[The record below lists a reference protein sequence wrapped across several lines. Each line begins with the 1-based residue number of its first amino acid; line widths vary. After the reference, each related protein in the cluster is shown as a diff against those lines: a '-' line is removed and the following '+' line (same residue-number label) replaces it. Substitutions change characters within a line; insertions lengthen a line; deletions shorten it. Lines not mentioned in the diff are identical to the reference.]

1 MTDQKPTEE
10 ELNALDITDAEAAE
24 MNAIAHP
31 FVADPAPDA
40 NDDLVQI
47 DATADGVV
55 FVTINR
61 PQKKNAFDA
70 ATIAALFEAFETLHG
85 ADKVRVVFIRGAGG
99 TFSAGADL
107 NWMRDAADW
116 SESDN
121 RDDAMGLAKM
131 LKALHD
137 VPALTVALVE
147 GAAMG
152 GGAGIVA
159 ACDMAVAVEGARF
172 AFSEVKLGLIPA
184 TIAPYVIEA
193 VGARRARQLFLT
205 ANIFDADYA
214 AHAGLI
220 DMVLPEGSV
229 DEFISMLTDSLSANA
244 PGAMGDAKRL
254 VNEVAGEEI
263 DNRLL
268 EETAKRIARA
278 RVSAEG
284 QEGVRAFL
292 DKRAPN
298 WAQ

>member
-1 MTDQKPTEE
+1 MADPINDKPED
-10 ELNALDITDAEAAE
+10 ALDITPAEAAE
-24 MNAIAHP
+24 INSIAQP
-31 FVADPAPDA
+31 LVADPAPDA

-47 DATADGVV
+47 DSTPDGVV

-61 PQKKNAFDA
+61 PAKRNAFDA
-70 ATIAALFEAFETLHG
+70 ATIAALYEAFETLHG
-85 ADKVRVVFIRGAGG
+85 ADRVRVVFIRGAGG

-107 NWMRDAADW
+107 SWMRDAADW
-116 SESDN
+116 SESEN

-137 VPALTVALVE
+137 VPALTCAIVE
-147 GAAMG
+147 GSAMG

-159 ACDMAVAVEGARF
+159 ACDMAVAVEGSRF

-214 AHAGLI
+214 AHAGLV

-229 DEFISMLTDSLSANA
+229 DEFISMLSDSLTANA

-254 VNEVAGEEI
+254 VNDIANHKLDHGLME
-263 DNRLL
+263 D
-268 EETAKRIARA
+268 TAKRIARA

-292 DKRAPN
+292 DKRKPS
-298 WAQ
+298 WTQ

>member
-1 MTDQKPTEE
+1 MTDKPTEAD
-10 ELNALDITDAEAAE
+10 LNALDITDAEAAE
-24 MNAIAHP
+24 INAISHP
-31 FVADPAPDA
+31 LLSDPAPDA

-47 DATADGVV
+47 DSTTDGVV
-55 FVTINR
+55 FITINR

-70 ATIAALFEAFETLHG
+70 ATIAALYEAFETLHG
-85 ADKVRVVFIRGAGG
+85 ADHVRVVFIRGAGG

-107 NWMRDAADW
+107 NWMADAAGW
-116 SESDN
+116 SEGDN

-137 VPALTVALVE
+137 IPALTVALVE

-152 GGAGIVA
+152 GGAGIVC
-159 ACDMAVAVEGARF
+159 ACDMAVAVEGSRF

-193 VGARRARQLFLT
+193 VGARRAKQLFLT

-214 AHAGLI
+214 AHAGI
-220 DMVLPEGSV
+220 VDMVLPEGSM
-229 DEFISMLTDSLSANA
+229 DEFISMLTDSLTQNA
-244 PGAMGDAKRL
+244 PGAMGEAKRL
-254 VNEVAGEEI
+254 VRDVAGRHI
-263 DNRLL
+263 DHGLM

-278 RVSAEG
+278 RVSDEG

-292 DKRAPN
+292 DKRAPR
-298 WAQ
+298 WAE

>member
-1 MTDQKPTEE
+1 MAKTPDP
-10 ELNALDITDAEAAE
+10 APLDITDAEAAE
-24 MNAIAHP
+24 MNAISHP
-31 FVADPAPDA
+31 LLTDAAPDA
-40 NDDLVQI
+40 NDDLARI
-47 DATADGVV
+47 ESTPEGVV
-55 FVTINR
+55 FITINR
-61 PQKKNAFDA
+61 PAKKNAFDA
-70 ATIAALFEAFETLHG
+70 ATIAALREAFETLHG
-85 ADKVRVVFIRGAGG
+85 ADHVRAVFIRGAGG

-107 NWMRDAADW
+107 GWMRAAADW

-137 VPALTVALVE
+137 IPALTVALVE
-147 GAAMG
+147 GSAMG

-159 ACDMAVAVEGARF
+159 ACDMAVAIEGSRF

-220 DMVLPEGSV
+220 DMVLPEGSM
-229 DEFISMLTDSLSANA
+229 DEFISMLTDSLVGNA
-244 PGAMGDAKRL
+244 PGAMGEAKRL
-254 VNEVAGEEI
+254 VNDLAGKAI
-263 DNRLL
+263 DHNLM

-278 RVSAEG
+278 RVSDEG
-284 QEGVRAFL
+284 REGVGAFL
-292 DKRAPN
+292 DKRKPS
-298 WAQ
+298 WSE

>member
-70 ATIAALFEAFETLHG
+70 ATIAALYEAFETLHG

-159 ACDMAVAVEGARF
+159 ACDMAVAVEGTRF

-254 VNEVAGEEI
+254 VNDVAGEEI

-278 RVSAEG
+278 RVSVEG

-292 DKRAPN
+292 DKRPAS

>member
-10 ELNALDITDAEAAE
+10 DLNALDVTDAEAAE

-40 NDDLVQI
+40 DNELVKI
-47 DATADGVV
+47 DALPSGVV

-85 ADKVRVVFIRGAGG
+85 ADRVRVVFIRGAGG

-107 NWMRDAADW
+107 NWMADAAGW
-116 SESDN
+116 SEADN

-193 VGARRARQLFLT
+193 IGARRARQLFLT
-205 ANIFDADYA
+205 GNAFDADYA
-214 AHAGLI
+214 ARIGLI
-220 DMVLPEGSV
+220 DLILPEGSV
-229 DEFISMLTDSLSANA
+229 DDFIGMLTDSLVGNA

-254 VNEVAGEEI
+254 VNDIAQHKI
-263 DNRLL
+263 DSGLL
-268 EETAKRIARA
+268 DDTARRIARA
-278 RVSAEG
+278 RVSPEG
-284 QEGVRAFL
+284 LEGVRAFL
-292 DKRAPN
+292 DKRKPN
-298 WAQ
+298 WAG